1 MSLKL
6 SLLQAEKPHLS
17 QPVLIKEV
25 LQPFDHLCGLP
36 LQALQK
42 VHVLPLLGPPDLNAI
57 FQVGSQENSKWGESP
72 HSTSWSHF
80 FWADHLVLLV
90 ILYMSKHNLWE
101 DLFHCLDRNRDE
113 TYRLVVP
120 WVFLH
125 SLFKNWVFFLFYM
138 VETSLNCHKFSNSS
152 LPLY

>member
-57 FQVGSQENSKWGESP
+57 FQVGFKRIVNGENHLTRPPS
-72 HSTSWSHF
+72 HTSFEQTIWYC
-80 FWADHLVLLV
+80 W
-90 ILYMSKHNLWE
+90 
-101 DLFHCLDRNRDE
+101 
-113 TYRLVVP
+113 
-120 WVFLH
+120 
-125 SLFKNWVFFLFYM
+125 LFYICPSIIYERICSIVLTGTEM
-138 VETSLNCHKFSNSS
+138 RLTGL
-152 LPLY
+152 